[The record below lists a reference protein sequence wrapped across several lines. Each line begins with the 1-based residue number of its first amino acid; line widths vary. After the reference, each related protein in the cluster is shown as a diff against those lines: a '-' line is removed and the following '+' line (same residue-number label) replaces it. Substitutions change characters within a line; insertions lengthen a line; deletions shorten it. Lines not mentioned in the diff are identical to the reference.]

1 MTTFHAEYDLPG
13 SFFAEHVSK
22 EIPEMTVAAAK
33 AAAPKSAFAFVLY
46 ERADPVDLGPEYTVT
61 PKRQNESGKH
71 FLGGQ
76 IFTLAEIE
84 SLNDPDNR
92 ILISNMRGNR
102 WDRVIRTSMG
112 NWQPF
117 EETSCIV

>member
-13 SFFAEHVSK
+13 SFFGEAVSR
-22 EIPEMTVAAAK
+22 ELPERSVAAAK
-33 AAAPKSAFAFVLY
+33 AAAPKSAFAFTLF
-46 ERADPVDLGPEYTVT
+46 ECPDPVDLGPEYRVI
-61 PKRQNESGKH
+61 PKRQNVSGKH

-76 IFTLAEIE
+76 IFTLEEIE
-84 SLNDPDNR
+84 ALGRSEDS
-92 ILISNMRGNR
+92 ILLSNMRSNR
-102 WDRVIRTSMG
+102 WHRVIRTSMG